1 MIGRDFG
8 VVLASSQL
16 TGQRRRREWTSEG
29 TEVAAGGVRVSG
41 EGGEQEGRKTEMT
54 GVDAI
59 RLEGSAP
66 PSQRR
71 KTGGSTSRAKSSA
84 AGAKSIKDALTNTL
98 IAKMRSKFK
107 VRETM
112 SSCSGPRPRS
122 HETP

>member
-1 MIGRDFG
+1 M
-8 VVLASSQL
+8 S
-16 TGQRRRREWTSEG
+16 
-29 TEVAAGGVRVSG
+29 VSG
-41 EGGEQEGRKTEMT
+41 EGGEQARGTEMA

-98 IAKMRSKFK
+98 IAKMRTKFK
-107 VRETM
+107 VREAM
-112 SSCSGPRPRS
+112 GCCSGALPRS
-122 HETP
+122 HDMTRPGDDVAQASNERVRFACMSGLVD